1 MLMKVRKSHKY
12 GMKGRLNIVVT
23 GEVDSGKSTL
33 IGRFLYEMGSLSQ
46 GAIEEIKN
54 VCQKLDTDFEFA
66 YLLDSLEEE
75 RRGQLT
81 IDTTQVFCNTKRGK
95 EFVFIDVP
103 GHRELLKNMLCGS
116 SYADIAILV
125 VDVQKSIEQ
134 QTQRHAFILKFL
146 GIEQIIIVLNK
157 MDLVGFKEIEFKK
170 IKEEVIA
177 FFNKIQLQPRYFIP
191 ISAKQGEN
199 LCRKSK
205 KMGWYKGMSLISVL
219 NTCFKKK
226 RNSEF
231 RFPIQDLYS
240 LNGEKIA
247 VGTIVSGEVRAG
259 EKVKIMPLGRD
270 YKIKAIKVFK
280 RNIRIAKAPESI
292 GLIFDEMQDISRGK
306 VFCKPP
312 LPAVNKRILSRI
324 FCVHPINI
332 REKLILKCSTQQVP
346 AWINEIKGIW
356 DTANLEVIQSKHS
369 LPASSIAEV
378 IISTR
383 NPVVVEN
390 FAVANRLGRFILSN
404 NKDICAIGMVS

>member
-1 MLMKVRKSHKY
+1 MKDY
-12 GMKGRLNIVVT
+12 LNIVVV
-23 GEVDSGKSTL
+23 GEVDAGKSTL
-33 IGRFLYEMGSLSQ
+33 IGRFLYEMESLSQ
-46 GAIEEIKN
+46 GVIEEIKN
-54 VCQKLDTDFEFA
+54 ICQRLGSDFEFA

-75 RRGQLT
+75 RRNQLT
-81 IDTTQVFCNTKRGK
+81 IDTTQVFCKTRRGR

-103 GHRELLKNMLCGS
+103 GHQELLKNMLCGS

-134 QTQRHAFILKFL
+134 QTKRHAFVLKFL
-146 GIEQIIIVLNK
+146 GIEQIVIVLNK
-157 MDLVGFKEIEFKK
+157 MDLIDFNEIIFKK
-170 IKEEVIA
+170 VKEEVA
-177 FFNKIQLQPRYFIP
+177 EFFNKIQLQPKYFIP
-191 ISAKQGEN
+191 VSAKEGEN

-205 KMGWYKGMSLISVL
+205 KMDWYKGMLLISVL

-226 RNSEF
+226 RTSEF

-240 LNGEKIA
+240 LNGEKVA
-247 VGTIVSGEVRAG
+247 VGAIVSGKIGRG
-259 EKVKIMPLGRD
+259 EKVKIMPLGSD
-270 YKIKAIKVFK
+270 YRIKAIKVFK

-306 VFCKPP
+306 VVCKPP
-312 LPAVNKRILSRI
+312 LPVVNKKILSRI

-332 REKLILKCSTQQVP
+332 REKLIFKCATQEVS

-356 DTANLEVIQSKHS
+356 DTVNLEAIQGGHL
-369 LPASSIAEV
+369 LPANSIAEV

-390 FAVANRLGRFILSN
+390 FTGTNKLGRFILSS
-404 NKDICAIGMVS
+404 NKDICAIGVVS